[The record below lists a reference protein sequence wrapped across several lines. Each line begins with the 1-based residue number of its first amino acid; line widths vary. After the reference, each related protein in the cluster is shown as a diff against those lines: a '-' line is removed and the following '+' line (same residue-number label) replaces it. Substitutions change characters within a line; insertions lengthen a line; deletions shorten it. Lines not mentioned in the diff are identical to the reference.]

1 LRALEN
7 LDQRVM
13 ASVKSEGLEKVMLE
27 FKAIEAEIDAIAYR
41 VYGVEA
47 HRAEIEAALRVVL

>member
-1 LRALEN
+1 
-7 LDQRVM
+7 
-13 ASVKSEGLEKVMLE
+13 MLE
-27 FKAIEAEIDAIAYR
+27 FKAVEAEIDAIAYR